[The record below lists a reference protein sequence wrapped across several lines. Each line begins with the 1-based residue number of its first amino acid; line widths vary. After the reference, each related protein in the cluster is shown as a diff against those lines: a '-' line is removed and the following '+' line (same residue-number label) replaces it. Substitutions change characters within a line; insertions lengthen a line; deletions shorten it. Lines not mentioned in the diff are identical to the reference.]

1 MVVFLF
7 EMSSCGVCLEAPSW
21 VHTGVTRALFPEGH
35 GNFLW
40 KNWEYWAGRKRS
52 FRQMQ
57 TCLSKICFPQTRV
70 VAEISIDDL
79 PELERDARARARRCL
94 LHILA
99 MLRRPRTVQ
108 FHWQGIVREL
118 RGVETQ
124 VCRPLRDEM
133 TAGRTLWR
141 QY

>member
-94 LHILA
+94 RHILA

-124 VCRPLRDEM
+124 VCRPLRGEM

>member
-1 MVVFLF
+1 
-7 EMSSCGVCLEAPSW
+7 
-21 VHTGVTRALFPEGH
+21 
-35 GNFLW
+35 
-40 KNWEYWAGRKRS
+40 
-52 FRQMQ
+52 MQ

-99 MLRRPRTVQ
+99 MLRRPRKVQ
-108 FHWQGIVREL
+108 FQWQGIVREL

-124 VCRPLRDEM
+124 ICRPLPQWGVLR
-133 TAGRTLWR
+133 AK
-141 QY
+141 

>member
-7 EMSSCGVCLEAPSW
+7 EMSSCGVCLEAPSL
-21 VHTGVTRALFPEGH
+21 VHTGLARSLFPEGH

-40 KNWEYWAGRKRS
+40 KNWEYRLGRKRS
-52 FRQMQ
+52 FRQMK

-99 MLRRPRTVQ
+99 MLRRPRKVQ
-108 FHWQGIVREL
+108 FQWQGIVREL

-124 VCRPLRDEM
+124 ICRPLPQWGVLR
-133 TAGRTLWR
+133 AK
-141 QY
+141 